1 MTAGQR
7 LPVLVGVDGSEAC
20 RAAIEVGVG
29 EARRWGRPVRLLH
42 VAGDGDLDTADV
54 SISDADA
61 LLADALAYA
70 TAAAPEIAVTAE
82 VVPGK
87 VVPTLLAE
95 ARQAALLVVG
105 ERGRGGFAGLLVG
118 SVAGQ
123 LAAHASGPVI
133 VARDTPAPDG
143 PVVLGADG

>member
-1 MTAGQR
+1 QRPGGGHGHPGGAAPVARRPRPPVPGGAVRRARPRPSRTTAHAPAGPGPVRGDRRRRMTAGQR

-87 VVPTLLAE
+87 VVP
-95 ARQAALLVVG
+95 
-105 ERGRGGFAGLLVG
+105 
-118 SVAGQ
+118 
-123 LAAHASGPVI
+123 
-133 VARDTPAPDG
+133 
-143 PVVLGADG
+143 